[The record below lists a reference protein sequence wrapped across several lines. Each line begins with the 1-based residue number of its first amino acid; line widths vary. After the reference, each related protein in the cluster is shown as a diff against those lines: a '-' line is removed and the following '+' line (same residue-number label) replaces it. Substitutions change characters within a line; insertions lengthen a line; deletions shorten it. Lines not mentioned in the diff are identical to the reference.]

1 MDPSKIFVLVITLF
15 AIGILGY
22 LEFKTRRKPPA
33 GD

>member
-15 AIGILGY
+15 AIGILAY
-22 LEFKTRRKPPA
+22 VELKSRKKPPA